1 MTVFSD
7 NLTKYREMAGVTR
20 KELAAILG
28 VSVASVG
35 FYETGRNEPDLQK
48 LAAIAAALHVSVDM
62 LLGYYADDFQKA
74 AYLFHESTQG
84 TATLE
89 GDAVKL
95 TPPACSPYHWPHSIS
110 KADFVK
116 AIQGAASDFDKDI
129 RPRLLRDSIL
139 YRILQAADTA
149 RHPDE

>member
-7 NLTKYREMAGVTR
+7 NLTKYREAAGVTR

-62 LLGYYADDFQKA
+62 LLGYYADDFQTA
-74 AYLFHESTQG
+74 AYLFHEATQG

-89 GDAVKL
+89 GDAVEL
-95 TPPACSPYHWPHSIS
+95 TPPACSPCHWPRSIS
-110 KADFVK
+110 RADFIA
-116 AIQGAASDFDKDI
+116 AIQGAASDFDKDL

-139 YRILQAADTA
+139 CRILQAG
-149 RHPDE
+149 E

>member
-7 NLTKYREMAGVTR
+7 NLTKYRETAGVTR

-62 LLGYYADDFQKA
+62 LLGYYADDFQTA
-74 AYLFHESTQG
+74 AYLFHEATQG
-84 TATLE
+84 TATLD
-89 GDAVKL
+89 GDAVEL
-95 TPPACSPYHWPHSIS
+95 TPPACSPCHWPRSIS
-110 KADFVK
+110 KADFIA
-116 AIQGAASDFDKDI
+116 AILGAASDFDKDL

-139 YRILQAADTA
+139 CRILQAG
-149 RHPDE
+149 E

>member
-7 NLTKYREMAGVTR
+7 NLTKYREAAGVTR

-62 LLGYYADDFQKA
+62 LLGYYADDFQTA
-74 AYLFHESTQG
+74 AYLFHEATQG
-84 TATLE
+84 TATLD
-89 GDAVKL
+89 GDAVEL
-95 TPPACSPYHWPHSIS
+95 TPPACSPCHWPRSIS
-110 KADFVK
+110 KADFIA
-116 AIQGAASDFDKDI
+116 AIQGAASDFDKDL
-129 RPRLLRDSIL
+129 RPRLIRDSIL
-139 YRILQAADTA
+139 CRILQAG
-149 RHPDE
+149 E

>member
-7 NLTKYREMAGVTR
+7 NLTKYRETAGVTR

-62 LLGYYADDFQKA
+62 LLGYYADDFQTA
-74 AYLFHESTQG
+74 AYLFHEATQG
-84 TATLE
+84 TATLD
-89 GDAVKL
+89 GDAVEL
-95 TPPACSPYHWPHSIS
+95 TPPACSPCHWPRSIS
-110 KADFVK
+110 KADFIA
-116 AIQGAASDFDKDI
+116 AIQGAASDFDKDL

-139 YRILQAADTA
+139 CRILQAG
-149 RHPDE
+149 E